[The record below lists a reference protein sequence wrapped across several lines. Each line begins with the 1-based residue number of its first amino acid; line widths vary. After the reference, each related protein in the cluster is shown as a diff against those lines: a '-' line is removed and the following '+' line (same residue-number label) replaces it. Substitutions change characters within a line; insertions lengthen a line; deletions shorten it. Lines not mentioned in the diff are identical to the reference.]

1 MGTKNFNFNYTGH
14 NMCWHRISRSYLQLL
29 QPAVY
34 TGGRGWLGTRL
45 CFTVPCCARA
55 VPICRLTRK
64 KLSSCRRTLIWRWL
78 WNILVHSMFMWCH
91 SQVAPWVQCSLTV
104 CEEEGKLKL
113 YKNGSKWLYKV
124 RAILGDFLMLVP
136 SAHFRVLQQW
146 RWFHVMSYVMLRG
159 EMLEKMVSPGLD
171 SRCRARWS
179 TGMTGLPASESS
191 SQKIMS
197 LAMLLPPPQRWRYN
211 GWDPN
216 R

>member
-1 MGTKNFNFNYTGH
+1 
-14 NMCWHRISRSYLQLL
+14 MCWYRISRSYLQLL
-29 QPAVY
+29 QPTVY
-34 TGGRGWLGTRL
+34 TDVDGWVQDYVSL
-45 CFTVPCCARA
+45 CHVVPGLSLC
-55 VPICRLTRK
+55 VVWLEK

-91 SQVAPWVQCSLTV
+91 SQVTPWVQCSLTA

-211 GWDPN
+211 GRDPN